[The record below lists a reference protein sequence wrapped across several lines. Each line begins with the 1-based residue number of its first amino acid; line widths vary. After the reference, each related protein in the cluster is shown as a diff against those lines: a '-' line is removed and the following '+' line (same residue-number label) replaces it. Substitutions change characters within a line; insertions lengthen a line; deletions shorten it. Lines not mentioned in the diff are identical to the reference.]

1 MKERKSTRL
10 SSEMTEMTEEDS
22 EKLPDVAPDD
32 DDVFEATQEP
42 IAEEAEEGAEK
53 ADETTRGKSTSGASD
68 TAGKTPVGSVGGETK
83 AEPEAL
89 APKEEIIKRS
99 FRKFATE
106 LDAQKPKEDSRPS
119 TPKRKEA
126 LVQQY
131 YALMKEK
138 RELRKRNAQA
148 QTNICQYLRKHNID
162 LFSHMG
168 ADKSQVF

>member
-1 MKERKSTRL
+1 MKERKSTKL
-10 SSEMTEMTEEDS
+10 SSELTEDDS

-32 DDVFEATQEP
+32 DEVFEPTPIPEEP
-42 IAEEAEEGAEK
+42 EEGK
-53 ADETTRGKSTSGASD
+53 VADGEAKTESGDA
-68 TAGKTPVGSVGGETK
+68 KTPLGSVGVETK
-83 AEPEAL
+83 TSPTTE
-89 APKEEIIKRS
+89 APKEEIIKRGFAG

-106 LDAQKPKEDSRPS
+106 LDTQKPKDDSRPS

-138 RELRKRNAQA
+138 RDLRKRNAQA

-168 ADKSQVF
+168 ADKSQVYYKSLAAGY

>member
-1 MKERKSTRL
+1 M
-10 SSEMTEMTEEDS
+10 SSELTEGTEEDS
-22 EKLPDVAPDD
+22 EKLPDVAADD
-32 DDVFEATQEP
+32 DEVFEPTHAP
-42 IAEEAEEGAEK
+42 IAEEGSEAGGDEKTRRSTLMTTGTIRSTLGTETEAAEA
-53 ADETTRGKSTSGASD
+53 
-68 TAGKTPVGSVGGETK
+68 KTPLGSVAETEEV
-83 AEPEAL
+83 AEA
-89 APKEEIIKRS
+89 APKDEIIRK
-99 FRKFATE
+99 FAFKKFATE
-106 LDAQKPKEDSRPS
+106 LDTKPKEESRPS